1 MNSRQAQILEA
12 LEIPIW
18 QLRPTQAD
26 VSAESA
32 TEEAGQRT
40 QQAEFNPGAAAE
52 AHPPENAQTANGASP
67 EAVDLAQ
74 LDWDALQ
81 SAVSACT
88 RCALCKSRRQTVF
101 AAGRPGARW
110 MVIGEAPGA
119 EEDQQGEP
127 FVGQAGKLLDNML
140 RSVGAS
146 RERNVLIANVLKCRP
161 PGNRNP
167 EPAEVAACAPYL
179 MRQIELAQPE
189 FLLLLGK
196 FAASSLLRAE
206 GSIASLRGRTHRV
219 DVGGRSIPA
228 VVSYH
233 PAYLLRQPEE
243 KAKAWADLKL
253 AVRTMQP

>member
-12 LEIPIW
+12 LEIPVW
-18 QLRPTQAD
+18 QLRSTRAD
-26 VSAESA
+26 VGVGS
-32 TEEAGQRT
+32 EAGEAAPRARDAETPPGVAVGAQLPVYA
-40 QQAEFNPGAAAE
+40 QASAGVS
-52 AHPPENAQTANGASP
+52 T

-74 LDWDALQ
+74 LGWDALQ
-81 SAVSACT
+81 SEVSACT
-88 RCALCKSRRQTVF
+88 RCGLCKSRRQTVF

-167 EPAEVAACAPYL
+167 EPVEVAACAPYL

-196 FAASSLLRAE
+196 FAASSLLRTE

-233 PAYLLRQPEE
+233 PAYLLRQPQE

>member
-1 MNSRQAQILEA
+1 
-12 LEIPIW
+12 
-18 QLRPTQAD
+18 
-26 VSAESA
+26 
-32 TEEAGQRT
+32 
-40 QQAEFNPGAAAE
+40 
-52 AHPPENAQTANGASP
+52 
-67 EAVDLAQ
+67 
-74 LDWDALQ
+74 
-81 SAVSACT
+81 
-88 RCALCKSRRQTVF
+88 
-101 AAGRPGARW
+101 

-167 EPAEVAACAPYL
+167 EPAEVAACASYL

-196 FAASSLLRAE
+196 FAASSLLRTE
-206 GSIASLRGRTHRV
+206 GSMASLRGRTHRV

-233 PAYLLRQPEE
+233 PAYLLRRPEE

-253 AVRTMQP
+253 AVRAMQP

>member
-12 LEIPIW
+12 LDIPVW
-18 QLRPTQAD
+18 QLRSTRNDAD
-26 VSAESA
+26 AESA
-32 TEEAGQRT
+32 PREPVQHTQDAEPHFGSVSEAQQPAHRPALPAASTEPVE
-40 QQAEFNPGAAAE
+40 
-52 AHPPENAQTANGASP
+52 
-67 EAVDLAQ
+67 LAQ
-74 LDWDALQ
+74 LDWNALQ
-81 SAVSACT
+81 SAVSSCT
-88 RCALCKSRRQTVF
+88 RCGLCKSRRQTVF
-101 AAGRPGARW
+101 AAGQPGARW
-110 MVIGEAPGA
+110 MVVGEAPGA

-167 EPAEVAACAPYL
+167 EPDEVAACAPYVL
-179 MRQIELAQPE
+179 RQIELARPE
-189 FLLLLGK
+189 FLVLLGK
-196 FAASSLLRAE
+196 FAASSVLRAE